1 MVQPSPDF
9 SGHFNMDFNFDFNN
23 IDAFPITPALSE
35 DRRSSSTSDSGML
48 FEGNSTFGSALSP
61 NDFAF
66 DTNYGGFSYE
76 FQDFATNPNVGMNT
90 GNFQVHNHGHP
101 SGGVSLTSHEQQV
114 SPGAQDPTFTPD
126 LYDGMNIDEG
136 YGAVASAP
144 GEDFTLFGSR
154 QPTTS
159 AGEMFPALAEG
170 SGSWGNFGGQF
181 DGSSKQPA
189 VRMPTESS
197 VLHDLFPELNNNH

>member
-1 MVQPSPDF
+1 
-9 SGHFNMDFNFDFNN
+9 
-23 IDAFPITPALSE
+23 
-35 DRRSSSTSDSGML
+35 ML
-48 FEGNSTFGSALSP
+48 FEGNSTFGGALSP

-66 DTNYGGFSYE
+66 DTNYGSFSYD
-76 FQDFATNPNVGMNT
+76 FQDFATDPNVGMNT

-101 SGGVSLTSHEQQV
+101 SGGVSLASHDQQV

-126 LYDGMNIDEG
+126 LYDGMNVDEG

-154 QPTTS
+154 QPTAS

-181 DGSSKQPA
+181 DSNSKQPA